1 MATNQ
6 FDAVVP
12 SLPVLTGNGIFNVQQ
27 VVPNADNSFSAT
39 SANPSTSYS
48 YPLMDPAKLIGTIT
62 APFMNV
68 GIPAYITTL
77 YNNVFNINRNLQN
90 DISAIAED
98 NREYPTSFAVQ
109 SYVQSQIAGVQ
120 LINNNLPQAGSPNG
134 NTYKVVTTLNNT
146 LISVVPII
154 SKAFQYSYI
163 DSLGA
168 SKTGLIALL
177 YMDTT
182 PNAPRVGATK
192 TIMYADPKYLTDVEE
207 GADYRV
213 VLYAGD
219 NSFFLYMGNL
229 HKYYQF
235 AYVGDNL
242 SFVQAYNT
250 VTQSWTWLVTS
261 CMGVFS
267 DSIDSP
273 NEITQIKED
282 VPIPGSTI
290 LPKPPAS
297 TFGGLI
303 LN

>member
-1 MATNQ
+1 MSNNQ
-6 FDAVVP
+6 FDAVIP
-12 SLPVLTGNGIFNVQQ
+12 SLPVLTGTGIFNVQQ

-120 LINNNLPQAGSPNG
+120 LINSNLTQPGSPNG

-146 LISVVPII
+146 LISAVPLV
-154 SKAFQYSYI
+154 SKSFQYNYI

-168 SKTGLIALL
+168 PKSGIIALL

-192 TIMYADPKYLTDVEE
+192 TVMFADQNYLRDNDGSEN
-207 GADYRV
+207 RIL
-213 VLYAGD
+213 LYAGD
-219 NSFFLYMGNL
+219 NASFLYMGSL

-267 DSIDSP
+267 DSVDST

-290 LPKPPAS
+290 EPKLPVS
-297 TFGGLI
+297 TFGGLQ